1 MAHPLVYHSSLTMN
15 LNSVIFPKM
24 AKKSL
29 KTGKNKLN
37 NMREILLGLLF
48 SYIFVSGAFAQ
59 EAAYL
64 TADSEPWDKTAILQA
79 FTTVYGS
86 EGTGWSKFIYGTS
99 ASTIFTSGRKLVFI
113 EGGNTNTSMMKDFLN
128 DNWTSIST
136 WVNQGNSL
144 IVDAATNEDLGN
156 FEIGSSGIFSNRVLL
171 ATMVAASPTHPILLN
186 AAYPAYSAGNY
197 SGNFVAHNV
206 ITGSYSSSIFTCS
219 GGNTMVEKTMGLGR
233 MIVSGCTLPWY
244 YAGNSGWNPQP
255 QMQNLLNSLLS
266 WAKDLS
272 SISVRRVITISTV
285 NLSKTYG
292 SDYTF
297 SGTEFILKGA
307 LAPGE
312 SITHVDLTSNGA
324 SASAGIGNFEISAE
338 NATGDGGFLASNYDI
353 KYTSAGKLTVDP
365 SELTI
370 TADAGQSKVYGETDP
385 RFTFTASG
393 FKNGQDVS
401 VISGSLSRVA
411 GENPGTYS
419 FTPGDLA
426 SMDYTINILPAKFTV
441 TKALLTVTAENK
453 SKTYGD
459 INPTLVITYS
469 GFKGSDDKRVL
480 NEVPSVS
487 TTAVKYSSPG
497 IFSITP
503 AGGSDDNYLFT
514 YAEGTLTI
522 NKASLTFKADDMT
535 RDYLTSNPEMTFTIS
550 GFVNGETRSS
560 LDLMPS
566 IQTDAFQSSNA
577 GTYSITL
584 YGGSD
589 SRYNFIFR
597 DGIMTIDKIPQTIT
611 FSGIPE
617 KMLVKDVYHM
627 SASSTSGLP
636 VLFESVNS
644 GYASVLGNECTGL
657 SRGTAEIRA
666 YNPGDQNYLA
676 AEIFADIAIISTHKE
691 ILHLFSPNND
701 GINDKWE
708 IPDLDSYGK
717 CDIIIFNRWGKE
729 VYANKSYDNLWDGTS
744 NGSPLHDG
752 AYYYFIKS
760 QNLGT
765 ITGTINIVR

>member
-1 MAHPLVYHSSLTMN
+1 MAHPLVNCSSLTMN
-15 LNSVIFPKM
+15 LNSMKFPKM
-24 AKKSL
+24 TKKSL

-37 NMREILLGLLF
+37 NMRKILLGILF
-48 SYIFVSGAFAQ
+48 SYVFVSGAFAQ

-86 EGTGWSKFIYGTS
+86 EGSGWAKFMYGTS

-156 FEIGSSGIFSNRVLL
+156 FEIGSSGIYSNRVLL

-186 AAYPAYSAGNY
+186 VTYPAYSSGNY

-219 GGNTMVEKTMGLGR
+219 GGNTMVEKRMGLGR

-244 YAGNSGWNPQP
+244 LAGNSGWNPQP

-272 SISVRRVITISTV
+272 SIRVRPVITISTV
-285 NLSKTYG
+285 DLSKTYG
-292 SDYTF
+292 TDFTF
-297 SGTEFILKGA
+297 SGTEFILTGA

-312 SITHVDLTSNGA
+312 SITHVDLTCNGT
-324 SASAGIGNFEISAE
+324 SASAGTGNFEISAK

-353 KYTSAGKLTVDP
+353 TYTSTGKLIVDP
-365 SELTI
+365 AE
-370 TADAGQSKVYGETDP
+370 
-385 RFTFTASG
+385 
-393 FKNGQDVS
+393 
-401 VISGSLSRVA
+401 
-411 GENPGTYS
+411 
-419 FTPGDLA
+419 
-426 SMDYTINILPAKFTV
+426 
-441 TKALLTVTAENK
+441 LTVTAENK
-453 SKTYGD
+453 RKTYGD
-459 INPTLVITYS
+459 INPTLSITYS

-480 NEVPSVS
+480 NEVPSIS
-487 TTAVKYSSPG
+487 TTAVQYSTPG

-503 AGGSDDNYLFT
+503 AGGSDDNYLIT
-514 YAEGTLTI
+514 YVEGTLII
-522 NKASLTFKADDMT
+522 NKASLTFKADDLT

-550 GFVNGETRSS
+550 GFVNGETRSAV
-560 LDLMPS
+560 DLTPS

-577 GTYSITL
+577 GTYAITL
-584 YGGSD
+584 SGGND
-589 SRYNFIFR
+589 NRYNFIFK
-597 DGIMTIDKIPQTIT
+597 DGTMTIEKIPQTIT

-617 KMLVKDVYHM
+617 KMLVKNVYLM

-636 VLFESVNS
+636 VLFESVNN
-644 GYASVLGNECTGL
+644 GFASILGNECTGL
-657 SRGTAEIRA
+657 SCGTAEIRA
-666 YNPGDQNYLA
+666 YNNGDQNYLA

-691 ILHLFSPNND
+691 ILHLFTPNND

-729 VYANKSYDNLWDGTS
+729 VYATKSYDNLWDGTS

-765 ITGTINIVR
+765 ITGTVNIVR